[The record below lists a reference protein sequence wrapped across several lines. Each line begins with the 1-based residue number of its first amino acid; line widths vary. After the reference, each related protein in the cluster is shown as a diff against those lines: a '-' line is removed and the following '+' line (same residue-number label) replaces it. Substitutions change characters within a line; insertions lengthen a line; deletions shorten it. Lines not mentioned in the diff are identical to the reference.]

1 VEHGLLL
8 VAILLFNVLQ
18 YWWSSQSRVQPV
30 PYSDF
35 ERALAQGRVAEVLIS
50 EQYLRGE
57 LKSPE
62 PGQSRRWSSSP
73 SGSSWSARSPR
84 DRTLAALCR

>member
-1 VEHGLLL
+1 VENGLLL

-50 EQYLRGE
+50 EQYVRGE

-62 PGQSRRWSSSP
+62 PGGKTAIAAAASNPHSP
-73 SGSSWSARSPR
+73 DDCRSTTCPIR
-84 DRTLAALCR
+84 A